1 MTDDSAHDDETT
13 APDATPPTDSGET
26 GPERADEVETTQDD
40 HGATTGSP
48 ADEPGDGVESTTD
61 EPEDTA
67 ETPTNESENATAADS
82 SDVLTRFVDDTVDR
96 LGETDVQR
104 GIGEF
109 ASVFAAAGFG
119 LAILVLV
126 SLVRLVGVDY
136 TTMVGMVEGLLTL
149 QEVTIVL
156 SGVAIAGLVN
166 YVLLA
171 GLVGVE
177 STVRFPNRGRA
188 ITVAALGSAVGVVVM
203 IGVLVVATTVG
214 VAAVGLVAP
223 ASDEVGAGELP
234 GDGDDPFGDEQSAGD
249 NPFAEDQ
256 STGEDQ
262 TDSTEDGADDGLDLP
277 ILEVIGAIFGA
288 VIYAVVAAVL
298 AGLAAGASAYL
309 TTRYGTTAV

>member
-13 APDATPPTDSGET
+13 APNAALPTDSGET
-26 GPERADEVETTQDD
+26 GPERADE
-40 HGATTGSP
+40 
-48 ADEPGDGVESTTD
+48 
-61 EPEDTA
+61 A
-67 ETPTNESENATAADS
+67 ETPTNESENATAAGS

-109 ASVFAAAGFG
+109 ASVFAAAGLG
-119 LAILVLV
+119 LAVLVLA

-223 ASDEVGAGELP
+223 ASDEVGAGDIP
-234 GDGDDPFGDEQSAGD
+234 GGGDDPFADEQSAGD

-288 VIYAVVAAVL
+288 VIYAIIAAVL

-309 TTRYGTTAV
+309 TTRYGTAAV